1 MYNPQIE
8 TFIRATDAGSF
19 NTSAEEAVITFKY
32 IQMNKNKTSHE
43 VLDVYKRQA
52 LNLDTVN
59 FLKPSSDHFVL
70 LYKNPES
77 IKKNG
82 I

>member
-19 NTSAEEAVITFKY
+19 NKSAEEVITFKY

-43 VLDVYKRQA
+43 VLF
-52 LNLDTVN
+52 
-59 FLKPSSDHFVL
+59 FL
-70 LYKNPES
+70 
-77 IKKNG
+77 
-82 I
+82 

>member
-19 NTSAEEAVITFKY
+19 NKAAEEAVIIFKY

-43 VLDVYKRQA
+43 VLF
-52 LNLDTVN
+52 
-59 FLKPSSDHFVL
+59 FL
-70 LYKNPES
+70 
-77 IKKNG
+77 
-82 I
+82 